1 MKEFFFVCACLLFF
15 FWPHHQR
22 LLDMPVAPPEQRRY
36 NTPMENENAEQA
48 YALMH
53 GTAVVAPPPRIASLF
68 CMSAVELQL
77 LAEGGEAAAVRELER
92 RSDVL
97 RELLYTVE
105 QAWCDAPYLTEGTA
119 RNDVCECVSGVV
131 DGRHHH
137 ESSCEFHVAY
147 VDSSED

>member
-1 MKEFFFVCACLLFF
+1 MKEFFFVSILLLCLLAA
-15 FWPHHQR
+15 
-22 LLDMPVAPPEQRRY
+22 LAPSSQHRY
-36 NTPMENENAEQA
+36 NTPMETESAEQA

-53 GTAVVAPPPRIASLF
+53 GTAVVAPPPRIAILF

-77 LAEGGEAAAVRELER
+77 LAECGDTAAVRELER

-137 ESSCEFHVAY
+137 EPSCEFHVAY